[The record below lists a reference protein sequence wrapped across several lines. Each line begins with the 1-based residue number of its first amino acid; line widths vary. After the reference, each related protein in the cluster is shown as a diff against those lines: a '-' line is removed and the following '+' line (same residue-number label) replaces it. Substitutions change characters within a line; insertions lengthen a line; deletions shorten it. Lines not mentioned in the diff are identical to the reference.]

1 LSISRRR
8 DWIPFTLLRRSIR
21 GLGKLVFTTPYS
33 IPSTLILRTWTWYR
47 RPFKLEVPT
56 TNPYTD
62 RMNNKNTAEF
72 LSKETIT
79 SYMYVIVYEG
89 YNYTYQIQMN
99 EEGELVSDIIRDENG
114 YEIADPTLAENIVGF
129 WENSD
134 VEFPNVD

>member
-1 LSISRRR
+1 
-8 DWIPFTLLRRSIR
+8 
-21 GLGKLVFTTPYS
+21 
-33 IPSTLILRTWTWYR
+33 
-47 RPFKLEVPT
+47 
-56 TNPYTD
+56 
-62 RMNNKNTAEF
+62 MNNKNTAEI

-114 YEIADPTLAENIVGF
+114 YEIVDPTLAENIVGF

>member
-1 LSISRRR
+1 
-8 DWIPFTLLRRSIR
+8 
-21 GLGKLVFTTPYS
+21 
-33 IPSTLILRTWTWYR
+33 
-47 RPFKLEVPT
+47 
-56 TNPYTD
+56 
-62 RMNNKNTAEF
+62 MNNKNTAEF

-114 YEIADPTLAENIVGF
+114 YEITDPTLAENIVGF